1 MLLWG
6 EKKVKKI
13 SDNIT
18 SYLCLEGSN
27 MDFKEQYL
35 SNHFE
40 EIPPTEFYR
49 NIFKKGELQEQG
61 VYGNNRYNGIAVELA
76 DKIRRYTIT
85 DGLEVLDQLLQSE
98 NFIIISPISYIG
110 KSRTSEN
117 ARMMYALAIDLDGV
131 NKEINMID
139 LFHQINKVEH
149 LPRPTYTV
157 ISGSGLH
164 LYYVFE
170 KPIPLFRNVVEQLT
184 RLKNDLT
191 RKIWNGW
198 VTDLNEKVQYQSIF
212 QGFRLVGG
220 VTKSG
225 SRTQAFVTGDRV
237 TVEYL
242 NEFVFDEK
250 NEVKEFVYK
259 SNLTLEQAKKKYPEW
274 YEKRIVQHKPK
285 GTWTC
290 KRDLYDWWL
299 KRLYEIKEGHRYYG
313 VMCLCIYAKKCGIS
327 REELEHDAFGLV
339 DRLDILTTDEENHF
353 TREDVLCALE
363 LFNDNYITFPID
375 TISKLTEI
383 RIKKNKRNYRKQSLH
398 LRMARSNLEI
408 LNEDNG
414 KPLQGRKAKKDMVE
428 EWQKDNPNGRKC
440 DCIRDTGLSKPTV
453 YKWWN

>member
-1 MLLWG
+1 
-6 EKKVKKI
+6 
-13 SDNIT
+13 
-18 SYLCLEGSN
+18 

-35 SNHFE
+35 SKHFE
-40 EIPPTEFYR
+40 EISPKEFYR
-49 NIFKKGELQEQG
+49 NIFQNGELQEHG
-61 VYGNNRYNGIAVELA
+61 VYGDHRYNAIAVELA
-76 DKIRRYTIT
+76 DKIRRYTLT
-85 DGLEVLDQLLQSE
+85 DDLEVLDQLLQSE
-98 NFIIISPISYIG
+98 NFIIISPISYVG
-110 KSRTSEN
+110 KSRSSEN

-131 NKEINMID
+131 NREINMID
-139 LFHQINKVEH
+139 LFHQIYKIEH
-149 LPRPTYTV
+149 LPKPTYTV

-170 KPIPLFRNVVEQLT
+170 QPIPLFKNVVEQLT

-225 SRTQAFVTGDRV
+225 SRTKAFVTGDRV

-250 NEVKEFVYK
+250 NQVKEFSYK
-259 SNLTLEQAKKKYPEW
+259 SNLTLEEAKKKYPEW
-274 YEKRIVQHKPK
+274 YNSRIVEKKPK

-313 VMCLCIYAKKCGIS
+313 VMCLCIYAKKCGIT

-363 LFNDNYITFPID
+363 LYNDNYITFPID
-375 TISKLTEI
+375 TISQLTDIPIE
-383 RIKKNKRNYRKQSLH
+383 KNKRNYRKQDVHLKIARATRDILH
-398 LRMARSNLEI
+398 ENWREN
-408 LNEDNG
+408 NG
-414 KPLQGRKAKKDMVE
+414 RPKGKSKQKDIIQEWQHNNPHGRKS
-428 EWQKDNPNGRKC
+428 
-440 DCIRDTGLSKPTV
+440 DCIRDTGFAKSTV
-453 YKWWN
+453 YKWWND

>member
-1 MLLWG
+1 
-6 EKKVKKI
+6 
-13 SDNIT
+13 
-18 SYLCLEGSN
+18 

-35 SNHFE
+35 SKHFE
-40 EIPPTEFYR
+40 EIAPKEFYR
-49 NIFKKGELQEQG
+49 NIFPTGELQEQG
-61 VYGNNRYNGIAVELA
+61 VYGDKKYNGIAVELA
-76 DKIRRYTIT
+76 NKIRRYTIT
-85 DGLEVLDQLLQSE
+85 DDLEVLDQLLQSE
-98 NFIIISPISYIG
+98 NFIIISPISYVG
-110 KSRTSEN
+110 KSRTSDN

-139 LFHQINKVEH
+139 LFHQINKIEH
-149 LPRPTYTV
+149 LPKPTYTV

-170 KPIPLFRNVVEQLT
+170 KPIPLFRNVVEQMT

-191 RKIWNGW
+191 RKIWNGY
-198 VTDLNEKVQYQSIF
+198 VTDLEDKVQYQSVF

-220 VTKSG
+220 VTKRG
-225 SRTQAFVTGDRV
+225 SRTKAFVTGDRV
-237 TVEYL
+237 TIAYL
-242 NEFVFDEK
+242 NEFVFDAK
-250 NEVKEFVYK
+250 NQVKELAYK

-285 GTWTC
+285 GIWTC

-299 KRLYEIKEGHRYYG
+299 KRLYEITEGHRYYG
-313 VMCLCIYAKKCGIS
+313 IMCLCIYAKKCGIS

-363 LFNDNYITFPID
+363 LYNDNYITFPID
-375 TISKLTEI
+375 TISQLTD
-383 RIKKNKRNYRKQSLH
+383 IKIEKNKRNYRKQSLH

-414 KPLQGRKAKKDMVE
+414 KPLQGRKSKKDMVE
-428 EWQKDNPNGRKC
+428 EWQHNNPNGRKA
-440 DCIRDTGLSKPTV
+440 DCVRDTGLAKSTV
-453 YKWWN
+453 YKWWNQ